1 MCHQKYHWQANS
13 VVRLAPLMQTTQRI
27 QSILLD
33 QELPIIPSALMN
45 QGLQMVYYHQKIQ
58 PLDCIY

>member
-1 MCHQKYHWQANS
+1 MYHQKYHWQANS

-45 QGLQMVYYHQKIQ
+45 QDLQMVYYHQKIQ